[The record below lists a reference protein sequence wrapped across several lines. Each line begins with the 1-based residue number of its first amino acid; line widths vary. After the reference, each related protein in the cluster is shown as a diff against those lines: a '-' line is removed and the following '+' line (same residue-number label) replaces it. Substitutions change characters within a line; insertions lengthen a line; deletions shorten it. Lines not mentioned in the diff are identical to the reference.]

1 MLLMKTTMHDRAK
14 GFTLIEVL
22 VTMLIVSIG
31 IFSILAV
38 ITVSLQLNSSSVYR
52 TIASEQTAAMAEVL
66 RANAPALGSPDTSV
80 NKTFAVPG
88 TPADSPLCW
97 TGTGSGC
104 NRNGF
109 IAAAIFKWRQQLAS
123 VLPSGT
129 GTVCLD
135 NTPHD
140 GTPADWKCDNEDTA
154 PYVVKVCWNESRIAA
169 SSSVT
174 AASGVMTG
182 SGGALCT
189 FTNL

>member
-1 MLLMKTTMHDRAK
+1 MLLMNTTMHDRAK

-52 TIASEQTAAMAEVL
+52 TIASEQTLAMAEVL
-66 RANAPALGSPDTSV
+66 RANPIALGSPDTAAK
-80 NKTFAVPG
+80 KTFAVPG
-88 TPADSPLCW
+88 TIADNSLCW
-97 TGTGSGC
+97 SGTSGC
-104 NRNGF
+104 DRNSF
-109 IAAAIFKWRQQLAS
+109 IASAIFKWRQQLAS

-129 GTVCLD
+129 GTVCID
-135 NTPHD
+135 GTPHD
-140 GTPADWKCDNEDTA
+140 GTPADWKCDGGDLA
-154 PYVVKVCWNESRIAA
+154 QYVVKVCWDESRIAA

-174 AASGVMTG
+174 SASGVMTG
-182 SGGALCT
+182 SGGVLCT